1 MNRIV
6 KKSVKVI
13 AWIAGSLIFL
23 LLLII
28 VAIQIPAVQN
38 FAKNKAVSYL
48 EGKIKTKVSIAKLSI
63 AFPKRIVLQG
73 IYFEDQKRDTLLAGK
88 EIRVDIGMFGLLHH
102 QVNVNYLS
110 LDGIRANIYR
120 LKPDT
125 TFNFQYIVN
134 AFNSDQNKTPTAK
147 DTSSSMQFH
156 LGEIVLNN
164 IVATYKDDETGNDV
178 YFKLGSFTTHINKF
192 DLDHNAYSIPDITV
206 KDIVANVY
214 QYKPLIQEDTS
225 YVDTTTVGK
234 STSPV
239 ININALTFQNI
250 NFNYKNDVS
259 ALLADLHLGE
269 LVTHPG
275 DMNLQTL
282 HIRLNDIALNNTQA
296 KIALGKSEEA
306 TYTKQVVA
314 QKTGESL
321 QNPWKIELGSVDFNN
336 NTFQYDDNNKPKAP
350 SGLDYSHLLI
360 DSFTLKG
367 DSLAFTPS
375 LYNGNIRKL
384 AFKDQSGLDLRK
396 LQTAFV
402 YTDTGASLTNLVIQT
417 DNSIIQNKLAVSY
430 PSLDAI
436 SKNPG
441 NMYIDADLLQTQIG
455 AKDLL
460 TFMPTFKRNLRG
472 KENAVLKVNTR
483 IKGYVKDLDIPQF
496 ELSGW
501 GNVVV
506 KLSGKIKGLPDA
518 KKVYA
523 DLNIAQISAS
533 KNDILPFIPA
543 KELANFR
550 LPDNLFIKGYFKGGM
565 KDFNTDLALNTN
577 RGNVKITGG
586 MHSNAPYSVK
596 AVVDKLNLGY
606 LLKQEQNVG
615 TVSLNANV
623 SGTGTDMKKA
633 NLKYAVRVLAAQV
646 KGYNYQ
652 NIDLKGTLN
661 NGVAVMN
668 AVSSDPN
675 ISLNL
680 DATADIKPKYP
691 AVQLNLLLDTI
702 NLNAL
707 HLVTDTLGLHGHII
721 ADVPVTNV
729 DSLNGTVSIT
739 DLNITQGKKSYT
751 ADSIGLIASATPQQK
766 NIDLNIANVI
776 KASMSG
782 QYQLT
787 QIAPALQ
794 ATINQYYNLPGYKA
808 QKFAPQNFNLAA
820 TIIPQGLLL
829 DFVPALK
836 GSDSL
841 TLTSSFNSAQNDLQL
856 AVNGRKILV
865 DSTLIDSLTI
875 GAKTN
880 ADKLDLGVSFDD
892 LQVGSIELFKTNLA
906 ASLAHNQL
914 DFNLGSDDQK
924 GKLQYALGGLLSQ
937 IKNGVK
943 FSLKDSLVLDY
954 SRWNVAQGNFIQYDS
969 IAGIL
974 VNNFAISQDGQS
986 LTINS
991 TQQTPNAPI
1000 KVDFNNF
1007 QIATIT
1013 KIAHE
1018 DSIPVEGSINGN
1030 AVVKDVMKSPVFT
1043 SDLAINNLVYKR
1055 DTIGNLSVKVN
1066 NEQANTYAANIALV
1080 GNNTDVEINGKYYT
1094 GESRMD
1100 LQLALNRLNLA
1111 MVKPFAADQ
1120 LTDIGGELKGAAT
1133 IQGTISAP
1141 IVNGSLHFDSTFIIP
1156 AITGERLTL
1165 PNETIDVDNQ
1175 GIHFNEF
1182 TMRDAN
1188 NARAVIDGDIL
1199 SSDFKNYKFALNLST
1214 DNFEAVNKKQGTKD
1228 LFYGK
1233 MNIDADVDVTGTLDA
1248 PSINANLRVNK
1259 PTDFT
1264 LVLPSSDPEVE
1275 EREGVVVFVDKDH
1288 PERNKP
1294 TPSITDTITG
1304 QTQMKGLDLTANI
1317 ETDSTARFTVV
1328 IDERSGD
1335 ALTIMGAADLAA
1347 GIDQSG
1353 KISLTGNYKVSKGA
1367 YNLSLSFLK
1376 RKFDIQQGSTII
1388 WTGDPTSAQVD
1399 ITATYLAN
1407 TAPIDLMQSEIAGA
1421 TQAVQ
1426 TTYKEKLPFHVNLH
1440 MTGEMLKPT
1449 ISFDITLPQDLLTRW
1464 PDVDTKLQQVRS
1476 DEAEINKQAFAL
1488 LLLGRFVQEDPL
1500 ASSGGGGGVEGAVR
1514 SSAAGLLTDQ
1524 LNKLAGNLVKGVDLN
1539 FDLQSQQDYSTGTA
1553 QNSTDLKVGVS
1564 KRLLNDRIK
1573 VNVGSSFAVENPQ
1586 GSNKAASNIA
1596 GDVSVDYQLT
1606 KDGRYLL
1613 QAYRRNNYEGVA
1625 EGQVIE
1631 TGLSFILNYDYN
1643 RLKEIFERHKV
1654 AKEVRKKNKETD
1666 KQIEDQKKQKEEQ
1679 NKQQQQA
1686 ADSKK

>member
-6 KKSVKVI
+6 KKSIKVI
-13 AWIAGSLIFL
+13 SWIAGSIIFL
-23 LLLII
+23 LLLIV

-48 EGKIKTKVSIAKLSI
+48 QGKIKTKVSIAKLSI
-63 AFPKRIVLQG
+63 AFPKRIVLTG
-73 IYFEDQKRDTLLAGK
+73 IYLEDQKHDTLLAGK

-102 QVNVNYLS
+102 QVNINYFS

-125 TFNFQYIVN
+125 TYNFQYIIN
-134 AFNSDQNKTPTAK
+134 AFNSDQNKTPTPK
-147 DTSSSMQFH
+147 DTSSAMHFH
-156 LGEIVLNN
+156 LDKIVLND

-178 YFKLGSFTTHINKF
+178 YFKLGNFTTRITRF
-192 DLDHNAYSIPDITV
+192 DLEHNAYTIPDITV
-206 KDIVANVY
+206 KNIVANVY

-239 ININALTFQNI
+239 INISALTFQNI

-296 KIALGKSEEA
+296 KIVLGKSEEA
-306 TYTKQVVA
+306 SYTKQVVT

-321 QNPWKIELGSVDFNN
+321 QNPWKIELGKVDFNN
-336 NTFQYDDNNKPKAP
+336 NTFQYDDNNKPKAAA
-350 SGLDYSHLLI
+350 GMDFSHLLI
-360 DSFTLKG
+360 DSFTVNG

-375 LYNGNIRKL
+375 IYNGNIRKL
-384 AFKDQSGLDLRK
+384 SFKEGSGFNLRQLK
-396 LQTAFV
+396 TNFV
-402 YTDTGASLTNLVIQT
+402 YTDTGASLNNLLVQT
-417 DNSIIQNKLAVSY
+417 DQSVIQNKFAVSY

-436 SKNPG
+436 SKKPG
-441 NMYIDADLLQTQIG
+441 DMYIDADLLGTKIG
-455 AKDLL
+455 AKDIL
-460 TFMPTFKRNLRG
+460 TFMPTFRRNLQG
-472 KENAVLKVNTR
+472 KENAVLRVNTI

-496 ELSGW
+496 DVSGY
-501 GNVVV
+501 GNLVV
-506 KLSGKIKGLPDA
+506 KLSGRIKGLPDA
-518 KKVYA
+518 NKVYA
-523 DLNIAQISAS
+523 DVNIAQISAF

-577 RGNVKITGG
+577 RGNVKVTGG
-586 MHSNAPYSVK
+586 MHPNAPYSVK
-596 AVVDKLNLGY
+596 AVIDKLNLGY

-615 TVSLNANV
+615 TVSLKANV
-623 SGTGTDMKKA
+623 SGTGTDIKKA

-652 NIDLKGTLN
+652 NIDLNGTLN
-661 NGVAVMN
+661 NGVVVMN

-707 HLVTDTLGLHGHII
+707 HLVTDTLNLHGHII
-721 ADVPVTNV
+721 ANVPVTDV

-739 DLNITQGKKSYT
+739 DLNITNGLKSYT
-751 ADSIGLIASATPQQK
+751 ADSIGLIASATLQQK
-766 NIDLNIANVI
+766 NIDLNVANVI
-776 KASMSG
+776 KANMIG
-782 QYQLT
+782 QYKLT
-787 QIAPALQ
+787 EIAPALE
-794 ATINQYYNLPGYKA
+794 ATINQYYNLPDYKA
-808 QKFAPQNFNLAA
+808 QKFAPQNFNLNA

-829 DFVPALK
+829 DFVPSLK

-856 AVNGRKILV
+856 ALYGRQI
-865 DSTLIDSLTI
+865 LIDSLQIDSLKI

-892 LQVGSIELFKTNLA
+892 FKRGSIELYKTNLD
-906 ASLAHNQL
+906 ASLSHNQL
-914 DFNLGSDDQK
+914 DFDLGSDDQK

-943 FSLKDSLVLDY
+943 FGLKDTLVLDY
-954 SRWNVAQGNFIQYDS
+954 DRWNVAQGNFIQYDS

-974 VNNFAISQDGQS
+974 VNNFAISKNGQS
-986 LTINS
+986 LSINS
-991 TQQTPNAPI
+991 TEPKPNAPI

-1013 KIAHE
+1013 KIAHQ

-1030 AVVKDVMKSPVFT
+1030 AVVKDVMTNPIFT
-1043 SDLAINNLVYKR
+1043 SDLAVNNVIYKR
-1055 DTIGNLSVKVN
+1055 DTIGNLSLKVN
-1066 NEQANTYAANIALV
+1066 NEEANTYTANITLE
-1080 GNNTDVEINGKYYT
+1080 GNNTDVQVNGKYYT

-1111 MVKPFAADQ
+1111 IVKPFAADQ
-1120 LTDIGGELKGAAT
+1120 LTDIGGELKGNAT
-1133 IQGTISAP
+1133 IQGTINSP
-1141 IVNGSLHFDSTFIIP
+1141 IVNGSLRFDSTFIIP

-1165 PNETIDVDNQ
+1165 PNETIDIDNQ
-1175 GIHFNEF
+1175 GVHFNEF

-1188 NARAVIDGDIL
+1188 KARAIIDGDIL
-1199 SSDFKNYKFALNLST
+1199 TTDFKNYKFALNLST
-1214 DNFEAVNKKQGTKD
+1214 DNFEAVNKKQGNKD

-1233 MNIDADVDVTGTLDA
+1233 MNVDADVDVTGSMTS
-1248 PSINANLRVNK
+1248 PNINANLRVNK

-1264 LVLPSSDPEVE
+1264 LILPSSDPEVE
-1275 EREGVVVFVDKDH
+1275 EREGVVVFEDKNH

-1294 TPSITDTITG
+1294 TPSITDTIKG
-1304 QTQMKGLDLTANI
+1304 QTAMTGLDVTANI
-1317 ETDSTARFTVV
+1317 ETDSTAKFTVV

-1335 ALTIMGAADLAA
+1335 ALTIMGAADLAG

-1353 KISLTGNYKVSKGA
+1353 KISLTGNYKVSQGS

-1376 RKFDIQQGSTII
+1376 RKFNIRQGSTII

-1407 TAPIDLMQSEIAGA
+1407 TAPIDLMQSEIAGYS
-1421 TQAVQ
+1421 QAAQ
-1426 TTYKEKLPFHVNLH
+1426 TTYKEKLPFNVNLH
-1440 MTGEMLKPT
+1440 MTGEMLKPI
-1449 ISFDITLPQDLLTRW
+1449 ISFDITLPQDALTRW

-1476 DEAEINKQAFAL
+1476 DEAELNKQAFAL

-1500 ASSGGGGGVEGAVR
+1500 ASSGGGGGVQGAVR

-1539 FDLQSQQDYSTGTA
+1539 FDLQSQQDYTTGTE

-1596 GDVSVDYQLT
+1596 GDLSVDYQLT

-1643 RLKEIFERHKV
+1643 RLKEIFENHKA
-1654 AKEVRKKNKETD
+1654 AKEVRKKNKQTD
-1666 KQIEDQKKQKEEQ
+1666 KKVEEQ
-1679 NKQQQQA
+1679 KQQKDEKDKQQQAA